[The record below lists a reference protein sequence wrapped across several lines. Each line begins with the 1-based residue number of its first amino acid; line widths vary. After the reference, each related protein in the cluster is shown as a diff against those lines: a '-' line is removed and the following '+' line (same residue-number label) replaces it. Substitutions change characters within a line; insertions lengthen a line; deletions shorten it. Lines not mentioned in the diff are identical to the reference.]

1 MRQKARL
8 RSICQEVKVGAFLNK
23 TGQVWEGGGAWRE
36 RGDSARDV
44 GGEGEGVW

>member
-23 TGQVWEGGGAWRE
+23 TGQVWEEGGAWWE
-36 RGDSARDV
+36 RWDSARD
-44 GGEGEGVW
+44 GGEGGEGV